1 MLVPIL
7 PGHLRSARWRSGVL
21 RRVAAMLMVVAC
33 CGCTQRTPP
42 PATASAPAS
51 PAVLGLGSARMTAV
65 ACARS
70 AGFDVM
76 AFTSCTRDR
85 LVLSPQQQ
93 AMLDCAMSSQASE
106 HFAECAAPNFGITLD
121 KPQIVT
127 ADCAIR
133 SGGTKS
139 TFIACAG
146 TAAGGKRITPREQ
159 LVLNCAAKAQ
169 NDATRFTACSAQQI
183 LGPGVTRE
191 QRIALTCAAQ
201 TGGNYAAFTT
211 CAGANFFNIKLN
223 PDQTIAVECIIQV
236 GGLPTAAVGCMAV
249 RFVTR
254 ELHTCAAKGFGGAH
268 GCFGDDNALIGRNG
282 WTIREINQLGDTRA
296 TMAASVR
303 RWQSSAAWARTRS
316 RWAGTGTFVRDPA
329 AFWRERRAASV
340 PAQ

>member
-1 MLVPIL
+1 MHVPIL
-7 PGHLRSARWRSGVL
+7 AGHWHAAVL

-33 CGCTQRTPP
+33 CGCAQRTPP
-42 PATASAPAS
+42 PETASTPAA
-51 PAVLGLGSARMTAV
+51 PAVLGFGSARMTAV

-70 AGFDVM
+70 AGFNVV

-93 AMLDCAMSSQASE
+93 AVLDCAMSSQASE
-106 HFAECAAPNFGITLD
+106 HFAECAAPHFGITLD
-121 KPQIVT
+121 KRQIVT

-139 TFIACAG
+139 TFVACAG
-146 TAAGGKRITPREQ
+146 EAAGGRRVTPREQ

-169 NDATRFTACSAQQI
+169 DDATRFTACSAQQI
-183 LGPGVTRE
+183 LGLGATRE

-236 GGLPTAAVGCMAV
+236 GGLPTAAMGCMAV

-254 ELHTCAAKGFGGAH
+254 ELHTCVAKGFGGAH
-268 GCFGDDNALIGRNG
+268 GCFGDDNALIGKNG
-282 WTIREINQLGDTRA
+282 WTVREISQLGASRA
-296 TMAASVR
+296 TMAASMR
-303 RWQSSAAWARTRS
+303 QWETGTAWTRARS
-316 RWAGTGTFVRDPA
+316 WWAGTGTFVHDPA
-329 AFWRERRAASV
+329 AFWRERRAA
-340 PAQ
+340 PAPAP